1 MPHDFSEDDFGGTPA
16 GLTFDESDFEAQ
28 QPAPLSGPEKV
39 LGYLQKNVAPA
50 IEGIARL
57 PYLPYELLNKG
68 VTAAEVGMGMKP
80 EAAGLPDLKASIF
93 PKGSVRNILYG
104 GMPGAVLPPE
114 GAPGELEKGAEDFLS
129 ESIEGIATPENII
142 PVGLAAKAPLALRPA
157 IQRGVGRMFQAQTAA
172 AVPASLEAIQQAETP
187 SDVVKQTLGA
197 GANIFTP
204 LAIQRGMLPR
214 ARLAAIAEAQRGAAA
229 NASQVGETAPV
240 HGDVR
245 PQPQPSAGE
254 VPPEVSGPGVQPQ
267 AKPAQTPEAQQP
279 RVLLKT
285 EVGQQLQAGI
295 ETLKDET
302 EFSNF
307 SRRIM
312 EAQRAKVI
320 SAMEASALRRQLRQ
334 QRGAAALPILTPEEN
349 GLVDA
354 ERQAIDTPIDVIDAT
369 QPGENEPFARARAG
383 QIAGIDRA
391 NGRIWI
397 NGHEF
402 GDWLQS
408 DVPPERRA
416 QAVRSVL
423 GQERNHLATSAAD
436 AERYAGTLTA
446 AELAIER
453 RIYTQ
458 RWGGRPDVS
467 NTDLGFEA
475 IRRRMDRLARMDT
488 QEVIQAVGKERW
500 KLKTL
505 EALNDTIRRIRE
517 NLGTKASKEGL
528 AILDRVQQ
536 NLDAGI
542 VAAGG
547 QPAAVR
553 PEQEAERIAAMTPAD
568 FAQWAKDSGRG
579 ATGAGYD
586 FAKRMGEQGRAT
598 LERYAKQQNE
608 EMGQLHAK
616 IHATPKEDRLP
627 MFAESAQRAARKQ
640 FFDEGIRLL
649 DAAKSVADGMPPEM
663 AADAH
668 GVSVEDVRE
677 ISAQKQPEPAALRPK
692 KGKEQ
697 PELYLPPSVEQNVPH
712 ENVQQVSKA
721 APAGGKPAILP
732 EVPRGAGGAI
742 PSKQNL
748 NQPGLPLRPVSGVGE
763 ERPSATEL
771 GAQPFTATELDRAGY
786 SHLEN
791 ATDQALSQTE
801 AGKAPKPPSF
811 QAYKTALQ
819 HQFGDLQPG
828 QLYESYSRNLYKRLL
843 NASGPHLE
851 AMARSLGI
859 NARNVAEP
867 ARARQPGLALETEGA
882 SREAKA
888 QIRSEQASAASR
900 QRYRNGLVSRIA
912 DKLLK
917 EAAPDTVATPKA
929 VSPEDVRSPGDSK
942 EPSFWDVAAHD
953 LDTPNVLAQR
963 LTQDARRSGKDPVS
977 LTKRLTALLDKQT
990 GRVYLVS
997 TYPHGR
1003 AGAMLLDP
1011 SVSTLRNHRPLP
1023 DILKRFRPVSSILLD
1038 QPVKNF
1044 RQGFE
1049 SLGDFESKF
1058 ATDARRASQQSFP
1071 EPLSEGEQAETGSW
1085 ERGEPITDAEA
1096 GAILDHVT
1104 SEVGRFE
1111 EVDDVKASL
1120 SALREDTN
1128 PQVLSAYRKL
1138 SEQLLR
1144 QNPDLSN
1151 EGLINQLAQNIYDT
1165 HKAAPDYETFV
1176 KRTMAQGGA
1185 TYQPPAE
1192 VGPEP
1197 QPSETSKELTMP
1209 IERRPPTDVRPENI
1223 PPEEAAKLGTKPA
1236 PPVPQGRPD
1245 RVTSEP
1251 GALRPKRKTETQDRA
1266 LSITLNQQA
1275 AQLGR
1280 QPPMRQRSLAE
1291 LSTQPL
1297 YHETSLKNAYEVY
1310 RRLKKSFDHSWL
1322 RFFASNNIDL
1332 ALGQSGKGVTF
1343 EIDPS
1348 RVNGWENRKPG
1359 TTEAA
1364 GREFSIDKSISSAAD
1379 AIIFSNPRQME
1390 AFKKRYP
1397 NSLDYSGSSEVDRG
1411 IVGGKGIRVP
1421 TRIHELDK
1429 VREGESPAALRP
1441 LKDIA
1446 DEVRAQGRPEKV
1458 TSEPASLR
1466 PIKDE
1471 VERVRDM
1478 AKLLATRSSMVND
1491 IARSMDDVDNSK
1503 NNLSRQAE
1511 TRIRYASSREKATRL
1526 EKLTGFYKG
1535 NTQVLSA
1542 ANAMVEAQFSR
1553 FRLPEFL
1560 AQLDQAKQNAQQML
1574 QSQSWRERRIG
1585 KAYLRDIDASEK
1597 EVRYAQAHW
1606 NDPELQDTA
1615 RKVRRSLDDQ
1625 YNLEKAKG
1633 FDLTKEPGYVPH
1645 RLLGIWGGAET
1656 LFQLPRVLGTK
1667 YRLPRTFDTHYEA
1680 LAAGPYMRVTHD
1692 IASLVGHRVRQGLG
1706 NIFRHEWKEGL
1717 KSIQFPDGT
1726 PMALEPIQGSKGPQ
1740 SPNPAYKLIDTG
1752 GLGSIAVHED
1762 IYKPIRGLLAP
1773 DYFDN
1778 APVPRNLLHAE
1789 QMLKH
1794 ALLIGDF
1801 FHLFKMGY
1809 FGSSIIGKE
1818 VLRGGRAGWSVLDI
1832 AERDIPEAVK
1842 KGIVRPEDAT
1852 WAAEQV
1858 DFGNTK
1864 ISRRQLVEKFY
1875 RQMGANLGKVQDALY
1890 KDLITDLTPTAG
1902 PIRRGIARLADPS
1915 IGRYNRFLFDR
1926 FTRGLMSESVARE
1939 FERQQKA
1946 KPEADPA
1953 ALMRDI
1959 AKDVN
1964 VFYGNIGRQGWFKSK
1979 TAQNLARLVGLAPQ
1993 WVEGLVKKEATA
2005 YSRVSGL
2012 SSLTGQRQGVTTL
2025 GTTGRAMGR
2034 AMVFMF
2040 GLTQAIN
2047 LITRGKPTWQN
2058 EEEGHKLDAW
2068 IPAIGSDKEG
2078 FWMSPMAIFN
2088 EVTHD
2093 LYRIGEAK
2101 MVQGQPMMDTVT
2113 QVLSNKESP
2122 IARGL
2127 IVMGTGRSPTGEK
2140 ITSSMG
2146 RVAEAGKAMAPLPI
2160 TFGRYAQAAG
2170 HALAPSVIP
2179 SVPPGQMQRQAFG
2192 TAGVKIEPALGAPGE
2207 MRRTASE
2214 FMRREGLKK
2223 ETGWE
2228 QIQTDEPS
2236 YTKLRTA
2243 IRANDD
2249 ARAAKLLNELRKGR
2263 TDGEI
2268 IKAMKKHSISPFT
2281 GNTKAERLFLGSLDD
2296 RGLGRYSQAREQL
2309 MGDFQSFAEW
2319 YLRQPE
2325 RKQ

>member
-197 GANIFTP
+197 GANILTP

-214 ARLAAIAEAQRGAAA
+214 ARLAAIAEAQRGAA

-245 PQPQPSAGE
+245 PQPKPGAGE
-254 VPPEVSGPGVQPQ
+254 VPAEVSGPGVQPQ
-267 AKPAQTPEAQQP
+267 AKPAQAPEAQQP
-279 RVLLKT
+279 RVLLKS
-285 EVGQQLQAGI
+285 EVGQRLQAGI

-334 QRGAAALPILTPEEN
+334 QRGAAALPILTPEES

-354 ERQAIDTPIDVIDAT
+354 ERKAIDTPIDVIDAT

-528 AILDRVQQ
+528 AILDKVQG

-608 EMGQLHAK
+608 EMGELHAK

-677 ISAQKQPEPAALRPK
+677 ISTQKQPEPAALRPK

-742 PSKQNL
+742 PAKQNL
-748 NQPGLPLRPVSGVGE
+748 NQPSLPLRPVSGVGE

-843 NASGPHLE
+843 NASGPNLE

-917 EAAPDTVATPKA
+917 EAAPDTVATPKT

-942 EPSFWDVAAHD
+942 EPSFWDVSAQD

-1023 DILKRFRPVSSILLD
+1023 DILRRFRPVSSILLD

-1185 TYQPPAE
+1185 AYQPPAE
-1192 VGPEP
+1192 AGPEP
-1197 QPSETSKELTMP
+1197 QPPKTSKELTMP

-1236 PPVPQGRPD
+1236 PPVPQGRP
-1245 RVTSEP
+1245 
-1251 GALRPKRKTETQDRA
+1251 
-1266 LSITLNQQA
+1266 
-1275 AQLGR
+1275 
-1280 QPPMRQRSLAE
+1280 
-1291 LSTQPL
+1291 
-1297 YHETSLKNAYEVY
+1297 
-1310 RRLKKSFDHSWL
+1310 
-1322 RFFASNNIDL
+1322 
-1332 ALGQSGKGVTF
+1332 
-1343 EIDPS
+1343 
-1348 RVNGWENRKPG
+1348 
-1359 TTEAA
+1359 
-1364 GREFSIDKSISSAAD
+1364 
-1379 AIIFSNPRQME
+1379 
-1390 AFKKRYP
+1390 
-1397 NSLDYSGSSEVDRG
+1397 
-1411 IVGGKGIRVP
+1411 
-1421 TRIHELDK
+1421 
-1429 VREGESPAALRP
+1429 
-1441 LKDIA
+1441 
-1446 DEVRAQGRPEKV
+1446 EKV
-1458 TSEPASLR
+1458 TSEPASIR

-1511 TRIRYASSREKATRL
+1511 TRIRYASSPEKATRL

-1560 AQLDQAKQNAQQML
+1560 AQIDQAKQNAQQML

-1778 APVPRNLLHAE
+1778 APIPRNLLHAN

-1875 RQMGANLGKVQDALY
+1875 QQMGANLGKVQDALY

-1946 KPEADPA
+1946 KPEADPT

-1979 TAQNLARLVGLAPQ
+1979 TAQNFARLVALAPQ

-2005 YSRVSGL
+2005 YSRLSGL
-2012 SSLTGQRQGVTTL
+2012 SSLTGQRQGVTAL

-2146 RVAEAGKAMAPLPI
+2146 RVTEAGKAMAPLPI

-2170 HALAPSVIP
+2170 HAAAPSVVP

-2192 TAGVKIEPALGAPGE
+2192 TAGMKIEPALGKAGE

-2296 RGLGRYSQAREQL
+2296 RGLDRYSQAREQL

>member
-1 MPHDFSEDDFGGTPA
+1 MPIDFSEDDFSTGPSVKDGLGSSEA
-16 GLTFDESDFEAQ
+16 LTFDESDFEAQ

-80 EAAGLPDLKASIF
+80 EAAGLPDLRAPVLSPDQVK
-93 PKGSVRNILYG
+93 NMLYG
-104 GMPGAVLPPE
+104 GVPGAVVPPSQP
-114 GAPGELEKGAEDFLS
+114 PGDIEKGIQEFVS
-129 ESIEGIATPENII
+129 EAGSSMTTPENAV
-142 PVGLAAKAPLALRPA
+142 PLALAVKAPMALRPA
-157 IQRGVGRMFQAQTAA
+157 VQRGVGRMFQAQMAA
-172 AVPASLEAIQQAETP
+172 GVPASLQAIGQAETP

-197 GANIFTP
+197 GANILTP

-229 NASQVGETAPV
+229 DTRIAARIEELQKDPEVTGKTPVGTNPDGSIKFEENIKSAIKVKELETLKRLQAQKGINASQVGKTAPV

-245 PQPQPSAGE
+245 PQPESGAGE
-254 VPPEVSGPGVQPQ
+254 VSPEVSSPGVQPQ
-267 AKPAQTPEAQQP
+267 AKPAQAPEAQQP
-279 RVLLKT
+279 RVLLKS

-320 SAMEASALRRQLRQ
+320 SPMEASALRRQLRQ
-334 QRGAAALPILTPEEN
+334 QRGAAALPILTPEES

-354 ERQAIDTPIDVIDAT
+354 ERKAIDTPIDVIDAT

-453 RIYTQ
+453 RIYTE

-536 NLDAGI
+536 NLDAGM

-547 QPAAVR
+547 QPAALRQKLPGLGVQWDTNKPETLDALTEDQLR
-553 PEQEAERIAAMTPAD
+553 ALLAKEKRFYDSTVKNPEGVLAKYKDDFKRNVDAYSDALKRKGSVAGTGPAALRTEQEAERIAAMTPAD
-568 FAQWAKDSGRG
+568 FVQWAKESGRG
-579 ATGAGYD
+579 ATGAGYE
-586 FAKRMGEQGRAT
+586 FAKRVGEQGRET

-608 EMGQLHAK
+608 EMGELHAK

-627 MFAESAQRAARKQ
+627 MFAESAQRSARKQ

-649 DAAKSVADGMPPEM
+649 DAAKSVADGMPAEM

-668 GVSVEDVRE
+668 GVSVKDVRD
-677 ISAQKQPEPAALRPK
+677 ISTQKQPEPAALRKKPYKDWEMDFFKEQNAYKRLFEELGGNARAAELFRALEQGELSQSNPTKKERAILDQAQSHFDNLTEMESEEPEFRNLYSAKLHSKEGMPRIGPGVEPAALRPK

-697 PELYLPPSVEQNVPH
+697 PELYLPPTED
-712 ENVQQVSKA
+712 
-721 APAGGKPAILP
+721 
-732 EVPRGAGGAI
+732 VPRRT
-742 PSKQNL
+742 S
-748 NQPGLPLRPVSGVGE
+748 
-763 ERPSATEL
+763 ERPSAIEM
-771 GAQPFTATELDRAGY
+771 GAKPFTATELDRAGY

-791 ATDQALSQTE
+791 ATEQALSQTE

-843 NASGPHLE
+843 NASGPHIE
-851 AMARSLGI
+851 AIARSLGI
-859 NARNVAEP
+859 KAQNVAEP
-867 ARARQPGLALETEGA
+867 ARARGPGLALETEGA
-882 SREAKA
+882 SGEAKA

-942 EPSFWDVAAHD
+942 EPSFWDVSAQD

-977 LTKRLTALLDKQT
+977 LTKRLTALLDKQS

-1023 DILKRFRPVSSILLD
+1023 DILRRFRPVSSILLD

-1185 TYQPPAE
+1185 AYQPTAE
-1192 VGPEP
+1192 AGPEP

-1223 PPEEAAKLGTKPA
+1223 PPEEAAKLGMKPA
-1236 PPVPQGRPD
+1236 PPVPQGRPE
-1245 RVTSEP
+1245 R
-1251 GALRPKRKTETQDRA
+1251 
-1266 LSITLNQQA
+1266 
-1275 AQLGR
+1275 
-1280 QPPMRQRSLAE
+1280 
-1291 LSTQPL
+1291 
-1297 YHETSLKNAYEVY
+1297 
-1310 RRLKKSFDHSWL
+1310 
-1322 RFFASNNIDL
+1322 
-1332 ALGQSGKGVTF
+1332 
-1343 EIDPS
+1343 
-1348 RVNGWENRKPG
+1348 
-1359 TTEAA
+1359 
-1364 GREFSIDKSISSAAD
+1364 
-1379 AIIFSNPRQME
+1379 
-1390 AFKKRYP
+1390 
-1397 NSLDYSGSSEVDRG
+1397 
-1411 IVGGKGIRVP
+1411 
-1421 TRIHELDK
+1421 
-1429 VREGESPAALRP
+1429 
-1441 LKDIA
+1441 
-1446 DEVRAQGRPEKV
+1446 V

-1491 IARSMDDVDNSK
+1491 IARSLDDVDNSK

-1535 NTQVLSA
+1535 NTQVLRA
-1542 ANAMVEAQFSR
+1542 ANAMVEAQFNR

-1606 NDPELQDTA
+1606 SDPELQDTA

-1625 YNLEKAKG
+1625 YNLEKSKG

-1726 PMALEPIQGSKGPQ
+1726 PMALDPIQGSKGPQ

-1762 IYKPIRGLLAP
+1762 IYKPIAGLLAP

-1778 APVPRNLLHAE
+1778 ALIPRKLLHAE

-1832 AERDIPEAVK
+1832 AERDIPEAVR

-1864 ISRRQLVEKFY
+1864 ISRRKLVEKFY
-1875 RQMGANLGKVQDALY
+1875 QQMGANLGKVQDALY

-1946 KPEADPA
+1946 KPEADPT

-1979 TAQNLARLVGLAPQ
+1979 TAQNFARLVGLAPQ

-2005 YSRVSGL
+2005 YSRLSGL
-2012 SSLTGQRQGVTTL
+2012 SSLTGQRQGVTAL

-2078 FWMSPMAIFN
+2078 FWLSPMAIYN

-2101 MVQGQPMMDTVT
+2101 MVQGQPMMDTAT
-2113 QVLSNKESP
+2113 QILSNKASP

-2127 IVMGTGRSPTGEK
+2127 IVMGTGRSQTGEK

-2170 HALAPSVIP
+2170 HAMAPSVVP

-2192 TAGVKIEPALGAPGE
+2192 TAGMKIEPALSKAGE

-2249 ARAAKLLNELRKGR
+2249 ARAANLLNELRKGR

-2268 IKAMKKHSISPFT
+2268 IKSMKKHSISPFT

-2296 RGLGRYSQAREQL
+2296 RGLERYSQAREQL
-2309 MGDFQSFAEW
+2309 MGDFESFVEW